1 MEDFLKE
8 MIVESTQDDNYD
20 AHQVGRIVVYSGRDG
35 LKYYVII
42 EREETPLVQHQH
54 DWWKQYRPH
63 VDSSKFMNVSVTL
76 SMISNPTLDVGYRA
90 AKRDMSACGCK
101 VLDTDN
107 WMEIQDRFI
116 ATMMDVAQ
124 RRVAG
129 KK

>member
-8 MIVESTQDDNYD
+8 MIVESTQDDNYE

-35 LKYYVII
+35 LKYYVIV
-42 EREETPLVQHQH
+42 ERKEEPLVEHQI
-54 DWWKQYRPH
+54 DYWKQYHPH
-63 VDSSKFMNVSVTL
+63 VDASKYMNVSVVL
-76 SMISNPTLDVGYRA
+76 SMISNPTMDVGYRA
-90 AKRDMSACGCK
+90 AKRDMSACSCK

-116 ATMMDVAQ
+116 GTMMDVAQ